1 VEAKYLPEFFES
13 LKKYSSIK
21 NSVDKKIKSL
31 LQSPLGY
38 GEPLKY
44 DLEGL
49 NSCAVKRN
57 FLIIYVYCRECRI
70 KNYQSI
76 NSCAD
81 CNETP
86 DETIKFL
93 TIAPHDMAYKLNPNK
108 FR

>member
-1 VEAKYLPEFFES
+1 MEVKYLPEFINA

-21 NSVDKKIKSL
+21 TSVEKKIEAL
-31 LQSPLGY
+31 LKSPLGY

-44 DLEGL
+44 NLEGL
-49 NSCAVKRN
+49 SSCTVKRN

-70 KNYQSI
+70 KNYQII
-76 NSCAD
+76 NACSD

-86 DETIKFL
+86 DDVIKVL
-93 TIAPHDMAYKLNPNK
+93 TIAPHDMAYKINPSK

>member
-1 VEAKYLPEFFES
+1 VEVKYLPEFINS

-21 NSVDKKIKSL
+21 SSVEKKIESL
-31 LQSPLGY
+31 LKSPLGY

-49 NSCAVKRN
+49 SSCAVKRN

-70 KNYQSI
+70 KNYQTI
-76 NSCAD
+76 NACSD

-86 DETIKFL
+86 DEIIKFL
-93 TIAPHDMAYKLNPNK
+93 TIAPHDMAYKINPNK

>member
-1 VEAKYLPEFFES
+1 VEVKYLPEFVNS
-13 LKKYSSIK
+13 LKKYASIK
-21 NSVDKKIKSL
+21 SSVKNKIESL
-31 LQSPLGY
+31 LKSPLGY

-44 DLEGL
+44 DLQGL
-49 NSCAVKRN
+49 SSCSVKRN

-76 NSCAD
+76 NACSD

-93 TIAPHDMAYKLNPNK
+93 TIAPHDMAYNINHDK